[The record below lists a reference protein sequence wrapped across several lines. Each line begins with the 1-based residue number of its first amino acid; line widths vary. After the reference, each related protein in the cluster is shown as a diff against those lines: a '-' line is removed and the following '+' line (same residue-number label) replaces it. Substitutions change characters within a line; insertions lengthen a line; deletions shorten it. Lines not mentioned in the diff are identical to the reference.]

1 MGRGKRRQRLVA
13 SDFCKSLSFYCSL
26 LTAFPVNIANLFKFS
41 IRFFAAFLAAKFLL
55 VILGADTPGMLL
67 GLSLF
72 LVLLTYFFDLLDR
85 HWQGALRR
93 ALQPAAIGWLV
104 ARMLIRM
111 NVVEPPKERPP
122 DPRRKEGEE

>member
-1 MGRGKRRQRLVA
+1 M
-13 SDFCKSLSFYCSL
+13 
-26 LTAFPVNIANLFKFS
+26 NIAILFKLCL
-41 IRFFAAFLAAKFLL
+41 RFFGAFLAAKFLL
-55 VILGADTPGMLL
+55 VILGGDTPEMLL

-93 ALQPAAIGWLV
+93 ALKPAAIGWLA

-111 NVVEPPKERPP
+111 NVVEPPQERSPGP
-122 DPRRKEGEE
+122 KGKEG